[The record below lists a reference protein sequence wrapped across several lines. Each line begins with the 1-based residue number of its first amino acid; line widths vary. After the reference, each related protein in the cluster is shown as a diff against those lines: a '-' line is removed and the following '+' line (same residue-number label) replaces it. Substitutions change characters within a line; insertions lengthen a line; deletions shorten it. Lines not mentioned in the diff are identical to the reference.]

1 MSIEGSVGM
10 SIGLPI
16 ALAGSAV
23 GGALV
28 ARSVGTPVL
37 VAAAFVLVASLV
49 RARQRWAVAGAMA
62 ALAVLASGLSARA
75 WDGAEPVAPG
85 PFRGTVVLRTDPQPF
100 GPGVRATAIAGGRHI
115 EVLGY
120 GRAGRRLAERSA
132 GDQVGLTG
140 RLTPPPDDLA
150 HRLAARHVV
159 GRLQAELVTGWTA
172 GSPAAEA
179 ANRARGL
186 VERGA
191 RTLPESSRGLYLGM
205 VLGDDR
211 AQPGQQVDAFRAAGL
226 AHLTAVSGQN
236 VALILVVVG
245 PVLRR
250 LRAAPRL
257 CATLGVIG
265 WFALLTR
272 FEPSVLRA
280 TAMAGLAALTAF
292 LGRPAE
298 PVRIL
303 CLAVAGL
310 VLVDPLLV
318 WSVGF
323 WLSVGATGGIAVL
336 ARPLADRLPGPRAVA
351 DAAGVSLGAQ
361 LGVVP
366 ASMAVFGGVPL
377 ASVPV
382 NVVAAPLAGPVMVYG
397 LPAGVAAA
405 FLPDPIA
412 ALAQLPTAALL
423 AALDLV
429 ARVGA
434 ALPGGRGPWG
444 ALVSVAVAVAILT
457 RAPRAR
463 HH

>member
-1 MSIEGSVGM
+1 VL
-10 SIGLPI
+10 IG
-16 ALAGSAV
+16 
-23 GGALV
+23 
-28 ARSVGTPVL
+28 
-37 VAAAFVLVASLV
+37 AAFVLVIGLA
-49 RARQRWAVAGAMA
+49 RARTRWPAVAAVA
-62 ALAVLASGLSARA
+62 AVAVLAMGLSARA

-85 PFRGTVVLRTDPQPF
+85 PFRDTVVLRTDPAPF
-100 GPGVRATAIAGGRHI
+100 GPGVRATAIASGRHV

-132 GDQVGLTG
+132 GDQVHVTG

-159 GRLQAELVTGWTA
+159 GRLNAELVTGWTA

-179 ANRARGL
+179 ANRARDV

-191 RTLPESSRGLYLGM
+191 RTLPQPGRGLYLGM

-211 AQPGQQVDAFRAAGL
+211 TQPPDQVDAFRDAGL

-236 VALILVVVG
+236 VALLLVVVG

-257 CATLGVIG
+257 FATLAVIG

-292 LGRPAE
+292 LGRPAD
-298 PVRIL
+298 PARML

-310 VLVDPLLV
+310 VLIDPLLV

-351 DAAGVSLGAQ
+351 EAAGVSLGAQ

-366 ASMAVFGGVPL
+366 ASVAVFGGVPV

-405 FLPDPIA
+405 FLPDPVA
-412 ALAQLPTAALL
+412 AVAQLPTAALL
-423 AALDLV
+423 GALDLL
-429 ARVGA
+429 ARAGA

-444 ALVSVAVAVAILT
+444 ALVSVAAAVAVLA
-457 RAPRAR
+457 RAPREPR
-463 HH
+463 R